1 LAISDRDLADLA
13 YAGLLTHLKEKL
25 EGQDF
30 LDVSQV
36 LQKALAQESQ
46 AKEFKN
52 FQRTEKTNRNDHS
65 GVNIVGYDSQSSEDE
80 STDICV

>member
-30 LDVSQV
+30 LDFSQV
-36 LQKALAQESQ
+36 LQKALAQE
-46 AKEFKN
+46 N
-52 FQRTEKTNRNDHS
+52 
-65 GVNIVGYDSQSSEDE
+65 
-80 STDICV
+80 